1 MVASQTD
8 ANIKRSFA
16 VLGMS
21 QGCSSLLALVSERL
35 PKADGCPP
43 HCLFKKDDKYG
54 SCGTGSSFRNNWGR

>member
-8 ANIKRSFA
+8 ANMNRSVA
-16 VLGMS
+16 VHGMS
-21 QGCSSLLALVSERL
+21 QQFSSLLALVSEGL

-54 SCGTGSSFRNNWGR
+54 SCGTGSSFRDNG